1 MQSPGNMGTNDSS
14 FELRITQKGGCVA
27 ASTTVAANYDGNDIL
42 TLLTSRKSDCATKC
56 EQDTRCKLFTSAPG
70 GRNGKRSCRFKHENS
85 TLGGGTSMH
94 SSHHIEFMHCDQR
107 RPNAILL
114 RSTVEQMLY
123 R

>member
-1 MQSPGNMGTNDSS
+1 MTWGVWLQSPGNMGTNDSS
-14 FELRITQKGGCVA
+14 FALRITQKGGCVA

-85 TLGGGTSMH
+85 TLGGGMR
-94 SSHHIEFMHCDQR
+94 SSHLIY
-107 RPNAILL
+107 AL
-114 RSTVEQMLY
+114 
-123 R
+123 